1 MPTNSQIPLPPTMQ
15 RCRWR
20 WFWSHLHVVVTI
32 KPIPPNNTNIKTPFF
47 KQPNLNIWFHKEV
60 LSNFKRRLGS
70 LSSLEDFLS
79 INAFLKVILMKKL
92 WFFLKS
98 CQLGFVFGVHGMS
111 NQFIGKPNSF
121 DITNGHTM
129 KVLKG
134 QEKQENPFIKRR
146 VLIASKWSSSSPLL
160 HCFCCYKP
168 NHSVHERSQK
178 FVKIVG
184 WAPSPNVKATTTTQR
199 RSGEVC
205 DRRKRSWR
213 GRWDFILGTLFHI
226 CEIRGGNSYSCSCV
240 KFISCPLMRIRLY
253 GSTLSQHV
261 Y

>member
-92 WFFLKS
+92 WFFFKKLS
-98 CQLGFVFGVHGMS
+98 IGFCIWCTWDVKPVYRKTK
-111 NQFIGKPNSF
+111 FIWYHKWAHHEGPERSRKAREPIYQEESF
-121 DITNGHTM
+121 DCIQV
-129 KVLKG
+129 VLK
-134 QEKQENPFIKRR
+134 
-146 VLIASKWSSSSPLL
+146 
-160 HCFCCYKP
+160 
-168 NHSVHERSQK
+168 
-178 FVKIVG
+178 
-184 WAPSPNVKATTTTQR
+184 
-199 RSGEVC
+199 
-205 DRRKRSWR
+205 
-213 GRWDFILGTLFHI
+213 
-226 CEIRGGNSYSCSCV
+226 
-240 KFISCPLMRIRLY
+240 
-253 GSTLSQHV
+253 
-261 Y
+261 